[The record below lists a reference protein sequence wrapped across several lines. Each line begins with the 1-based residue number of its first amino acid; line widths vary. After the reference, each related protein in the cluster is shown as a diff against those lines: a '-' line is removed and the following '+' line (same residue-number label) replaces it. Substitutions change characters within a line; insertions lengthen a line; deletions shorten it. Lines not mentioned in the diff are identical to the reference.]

1 MRQQIP
7 YNFDPSTF
15 LANILRKPL
24 PDHIKIKLIESLKFK
39 LMQFQELEQKGSK
52 INLSKE
58 SGSRR
63 RISLQD
69 RRIQEENKLI
79 ERILSKQRK
88 KIEMEEEIETAADD
102 LFELDKVIK
111 TKNKFYE
118 ELMNQ
123 IEIKKC

>member
-7 YNFDPSTF
+7 NNFDPSSS
-15 LANILRKPL
+15 LVGILKKPL
-24 PDHIKIKLIESLKFK
+24 PDGIKIKLIESLKFK